1 MTTCSEIT
9 LRINP
14 ERIYFV
20 KFILEAY
27 DGLAGQSTIDAKQ
40 GLIKICYPEEVR
52 DDVELLLQELEPNI
66 HSHESELE
74 RD

>member
-1 MTTCSEIT
+1 MTACSEIT

-27 DGLAGQSTIDAKQ
+27 DNLAGQSTIDAKQ
-40 GLIKICYPEEVR
+40 GIIKIYYPEEVR
-52 DDVELLLQELEPNI
+52 ADVELLLQALEPSI
-66 HSHESELE
+66 RPQETEL
-74 RD
+74 DQD

>member
-1 MTTCSEIT
+1 MTTCSETI

-52 DDVELLLQELEPNI
+52 ADVELLLQELEPSI
-66 HSHESELE
+66 QPQETKL
-74 RD
+74 DQD

>member
-1 MTTCSEIT
+1 MMTACSEIT

-27 DGLAGQSTIDAKQ
+27 DNLAGQSTIDAKQ
-40 GLIKICYPEEVR
+40 GIIKIFCPEEVR
-52 DDVELLLQELEPNI
+52 ADVELLLQELEPSI
-66 HSHESELE
+66 RPQETEL
-74 RD
+74 D

>member
-1 MTTCSEIT
+1 MTACSEIT

-40 GLIKICYPEEVR
+40 GIIKICFPEEVR
-52 DDVELLLQELEPNI
+52 ADVELLLQELEPNI
-66 HSHESELE
+66 RPQETELE
-74 RD
+74 QS

>member
-40 GLIKICYPEEVR
+40 GIIKVYYPEEVWT
-52 DDVELLLQELEPNI
+52 DVEDLLKDLGPSIRPL
-66 HSHESELE
+66 ESELE
-74 RD
+74 ID

>member
-1 MTTCSEIT
+1 MAACSEIT
-9 LRINP
+9 LHINP

-40 GLIKICYPEEVR
+40 GIIKICYPEEVR
-52 DDVELLLQELEPNI
+52 TDVERLLKDLEPSI
-66 HSHESELE
+66 RPQETEPI
-74 RD
+74 